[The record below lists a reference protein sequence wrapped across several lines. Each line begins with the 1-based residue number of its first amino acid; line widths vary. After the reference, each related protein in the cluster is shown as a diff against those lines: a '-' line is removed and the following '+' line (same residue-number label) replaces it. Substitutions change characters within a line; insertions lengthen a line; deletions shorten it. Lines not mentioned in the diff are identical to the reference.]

1 MAICAACGRENPDGA
16 RFCNA
21 CGASLEIATDPREE
35 RKVVTVLFADLIGF
49 TSRAEK
55 MDPEDVRAL
64 LAPYHANLRSELE
77 RYGGTVEKFI
87 GDAVMALFGA
97 PVAHEDDPERAVRAG
112 LAIRD
117 WVTEQEE
124 ELHLRIAVNTGEAL
138 IALGARP
145 EAGEGMASGDVV
157 NTTARLQ
164 TAAPVN
170 GILVGET
177 TYRATRHVIDYREHE
192 PIGAKG
198 KAEPVDV
205 WEAVEARARIG
216 VDVLRRVR
224 SPLVGR
230 DRELEALSNVLARLR
245 QERLPQLVT
254 LVGVPG
260 IGKSRLVY
268 ELMQAVERGGELTF
282 WRQGRSLPY
291 GEGVTYWALAEMV
304 KAQAG
309 ILETDTDEEIQRKLT
324 ATVENLIADR
334 TEADWIEAHLRPLAG
349 LSAESERDADR
360 RNEVFAAWRRFFEAM
375 AEQRPLVL
383 VFEDLQW
390 ADEDLLDFVDH
401 LVEWAGSVPILVVC
415 TARPELLERRLGWG
429 GGKLNAT
436 TLSLS
441 PLSNEETAQLLAGLL
456 DQPLLEAETQ
466 QALLAR
472 AGGNPL
478 YAEQYAQMLSERDDA
493 LELRLPES
501 LQGLIAARLD
511 LLPPGEKVLLQD
523 AAVIGKVFW
532 LGGLVEGR
540 GRHDVEQRLH
550 ALERKGFVERARRSS
565 VANEAEYT
573 FRHLLVRDVSYGQIP
588 RAARAEKHRKAADWI
603 ESLGRPEDHAE
614 VLAHHYLHAF
624 EYARAAGGKT
634 EDLAERA
641 RVALAHA
648 GDRALA
654 LNAFAAAARFY
665 RDALGLWTAVD
676 SERSHVLFRL
686 GEALLRVHDQG
697 AGEMLDEA
705 RAALLDADEP
715 ETAAEADALLAEVW
729 WHRGDRDRCFD
740 CLNRSFDLVR
750 HAPSSRSK
758 ARVLSHVARFRMLAD
773 DNDAAIGVGREALA
787 MAEEL
792 GLEQLRAHTL
802 NTIGVARF
810 SSGDDDGIA
819 DVERSLEMALEANA
833 ADAAARAYT
842 NLAALL
848 QARGDFRRHREVV
861 AEGTRLAERF
871 GDIPSVLHLQTHSI
885 QSQYAAGDWQSAV
898 RLADEFIAECE
909 SGDPRYSEVW
919 VRTMRGAVRLARG
932 DDDGALE
939 DARSGLAV
947 ARNAKDP
954 QALVPA
960 LGLSARVHAELGRT
974 AEARQIARELLTL
987 RGGWGWFRIDLAW
1000 VAERL
1005 GLDSELRGQFDMM
1018 HPSLGLDALRAVLER
1033 EFERAAEGFAEIG
1046 SLPDEALARL
1056 RAAERLVA
1064 EGRASAADTQLH
1076 EALAF
1081 WRSVDATRY
1090 VREGEALLAA
1100 AS

>member
-1 MAICAACGRENPDGA
+1 MAICAACGQQNPDRA
-16 RFCNA
+16 RFCIA
-21 CGASLEIATDPREE
+21 CGASLELATDAREE

-55 MDPEDVRAL
+55 MDPEDVRAV
-64 LAPYHANLRSELE
+64 LAPYHANLRLELE

-117 WVTEQEE
+117 WVTE
-124 ELHLRIAVNTGEAL
+124 
-138 IALGARP
+138 ALGARP

-216 VDVLRRVR
+216 VDVLRQVR

-230 DRELEALSNVLARLR
+230 HRELEALSNVLARLR

-291 GEGVTYWALAEMV
+291 GEGVTHWALAEMV
-304 KAQAG
+304 KAQTG

-324 ATVENLIADR
+324 ATVENLVADR

-360 RNEVFAAWRRFFEAM
+360 RNEFFAAWRRFFEAM

-390 ADEDLLDFVDH
+390 ADDDLLDFVDH

-501 LQGLIAARLD
+501 SGTSRRRATSPRARAQGLRRASSAFFRGERGRVHLSASARARCLLRPDPARGASREASQGSRLD
-511 LLPPGEKVLLQD
+511 
-523 AAVIGKVFW
+523 
-532 LGGLVEGR
+532 
-540 GRHDVEQRLH
+540 
-550 ALERKGFVERARRSS
+550 
-565 VANEAEYT
+565 
-573 FRHLLVRDVSYGQIP
+573 
-588 RAARAEKHRKAADWI
+588 
-603 ESLGRPEDHAE
+603 
-614 VLAHHYLHAF
+614 
-624 EYARAAGGKT
+624 
-634 EDLAERA
+634 
-641 RVALAHA
+641 RVA
-648 GDRALA
+648 
-654 LNAFAAAARFY
+654 
-665 RDALGLWTAVD
+665 
-676 SERSHVLFRL
+676 RS
-686 GEALLRVHDQG
+686 A
-697 AGEMLDEA
+697 
-705 RAALLDADEP
+705 
-715 ETAAEADALLAEVW
+715 
-729 WHRGDRDRCFD
+729 
-740 CLNRSFDLVR
+740 
-750 HAPSSRSK
+750 
-758 ARVLSHVARFRMLAD
+758 
-773 DNDAAIGVGREALA
+773 
-787 MAEEL
+787 
-792 GLEQLRAHTL
+792 
-802 NTIGVARF
+802 
-810 SSGDDDGIA
+810 
-819 DVERSLEMALEANA
+819 
-833 ADAAARAYT
+833 
-842 NLAALL
+842 
-848 QARGDFRRHREVV
+848 
-861 AEGTRLAERF
+861 
-871 GDIPSVLHLQTHSI
+871 
-885 QSQYAAGDWQSAV
+885 
-898 RLADEFIAECE
+898 
-909 SGDPRYSEVW
+909 
-919 VRTMRGAVRLARG
+919 
-932 DDDGALE
+932 
-939 DARSGLAV
+939 
-947 ARNAKDP
+947 
-954 QALVPA
+954 
-960 LGLSARVHAELGRT
+960 
-974 AEARQIARELLTL
+974 
-987 RGGWGWFRIDLAW
+987 
-1000 VAERL
+1000 
-1005 GLDSELRGQFDMM
+1005 
-1018 HPSLGLDALRAVLER
+1018 
-1033 EFERAAEGFAEIG
+1033 
-1046 SLPDEALARL
+1046 
-1056 RAAERLVA
+1056 
-1064 EGRASAADTQLH
+1064 
-1076 EALAF
+1076 
-1081 WRSVDATRY
+1081 
-1090 VREGEALLAA
+1090 
-1100 AS
+1100 